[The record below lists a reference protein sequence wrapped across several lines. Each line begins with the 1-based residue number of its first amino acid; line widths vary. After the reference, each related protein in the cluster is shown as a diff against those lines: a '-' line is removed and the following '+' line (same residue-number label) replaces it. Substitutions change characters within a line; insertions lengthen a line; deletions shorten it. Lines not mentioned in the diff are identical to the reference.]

1 MTDTLFFFLAL
12 TFLGVWIFVSGRN
25 RKKAAEKLRSEVVKG
40 ATVMLTSGIF
50 GKIASV
56 KEDRVELETAP
67 GQKLTVAIGAVSK
80 VDQAPK
86 ASTASEAA
94 SKPKTKSDPKT
105 KSETMPKTK
114 SQAKPKPKA
123 PKADSGK

>member
-1 MTDTLFFFLAL
+1 MTDTLFFLLAL

-56 KEDRVELETAP
+56 KDDRIELETAP
-67 GQKLTVAIGAVSK
+67 GQKLTVAIGAVSRIDPTAK
-80 VDQAPK
+80 PAATAKTQSK
-86 ASTASEAA
+86 TSSTTAS
-94 SKPKTKSDPKT
+94 
-105 KSETMPKTK
+105 
-114 SQAKPKPKA
+114 KPKPKA

>member
-1 MTDTLFFFLAL
+1 MSDTLFFFLAL

-50 GKIASV
+50 GKISSV
-56 KEDRVELETAP
+56 KDDRVDLETAP
-67 GQKLTVAIGAVSK
+67 GQKLTVAIGAVSRIE
-80 VDQAPK
+80 QAPL
-86 ASTASEAA
+86 A
-94 SKPKTKSDPKT
+94 PKTPKT
-105 KSETMPKTK
+105 PSAT
-114 SQAKPKPKA
+114 SSKPKPKA

>member
-1 MTDTLFFFLAL
+1 MTDTLFFLLAL

-56 KEDRVELETAP
+56 KDDRIELETAP
-67 GQKLTVAIGAVSK
+67 GQKLTVAIGAVSRI
-80 VDQAPK
+80 DQAPK
-86 ASTASEAA
+86 TSTAAKTESKTSSKTA
-94 SKPKTKSDPKT
+94 S
-105 KSETMPKTK
+105 
-114 SQAKPKPKA
+114 KPKPKA
-123 PKADSGK
+123 PKADSRK

>member
-1 MTDTLFFFLAL
+1 MTDTLFFLLAL

-56 KEDRVELETAP
+56 KEDRIELETAP
-67 GQKLTVAIGAVSK
+67 GQKLTVAIGAVGRI
-80 VDQAPK
+80 DQAPK
-86 ASTASEAA
+86 SPTTAKTE
-94 SKPKTKSDPKT
+94 SKTSSKTS
-105 KSETMPKTK
+105 SM
-114 SQAKPKPKA
+114 PKPKA
-123 PKADSGK
+123 PKADSGM

>member
-1 MTDTLFFFLAL
+1 MSDTLFFLLAL

-25 RKKAAEKLRSEVVKG
+25 RKKAAEKLRSEAVKG

-56 KEDRVELETAP
+56 KDDRIELETAP
-67 GQKLTVAIGAVSK
+67 GQKLTVAIGAVSRIDPTAK
-80 VDQAPK
+80 PAATAK
-86 ASTASEAA
+86 AEGKTSSKTE
-94 SKPKTKSDPKT
+94 SKPKS
-105 KSETMPKTK
+105 
-114 SQAKPKPKA
+114 KA

>member
-1 MTDTLFFFLAL
+1 MSDTLFFFLAL

-50 GKIASV
+50 GKISSV

-67 GQKLTVAIGAVSK
+67 GQKLTVALGAVSRIE
-80 VDQAPK
+80 QAPL
-86 ASTASEAA
+86 A
-94 SKPKTKSDPKT
+94 PKTPKT
-105 KSETMPKTK
+105 PSAT
-114 SQAKPKPKA
+114 SSKPKPKA